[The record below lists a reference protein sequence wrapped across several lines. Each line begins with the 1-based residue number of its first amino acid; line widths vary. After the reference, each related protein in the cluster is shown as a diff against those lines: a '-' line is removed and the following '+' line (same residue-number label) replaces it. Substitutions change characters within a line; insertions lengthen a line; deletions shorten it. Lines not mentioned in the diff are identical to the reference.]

1 MDFFVDSIINIFED
15 QYALVIYQADH
26 GDALG
31 EDGYFL
37 HANDAEAVKNPACFV
52 WYSDKYA
59 AANPEKIKALIA
71 NKDKRYRTDYVFY
84 SILYAAG
91 IEAEGDNPDVNIF
104 KVSTP

>member
-1 MDFFVDSIINIFED
+1 MRE
-15 QYALVIYQADH
+15 
-26 GDALG
+26 ALG

-37 HANDAEAVKNPACFV
+37 HANDAEPVKHPACII

-59 AANPEKIKALIA
+59 EANPEKIKALIL

-91 IEAEGDNPDVNIF
+91 IEADGDCPEMNIF
-104 KVSTP
+104 R